1 MKTKEELKLY
11 FENGDIP
18 KQEDFWEWQNSYWH
32 KDEKI
37 TQSSI
42 ESVEKVIPFFT
53 NDNELL
59 GSALVITIPSN
70 TKKIINGAYIFSGM
84 SYQIVKVNFNEGLEV
99 IGPSAFN
106 QQNIKSVRTPST
118 LKIIENNAFGQQA
131 NMINGSDSIE
141 EIFLNEGLISIG
153 DYAFNCPRAT
163 VIETLYIPDSVK
175 TVGQSSF
182 SLPSLKSVSAPAGLD
197 LSKAGIPSTATITYR

>member
-18 KQEDFWEWQNSYWH
+18 KQEDFWEWQDAYWH

-37 TQSSI
+37 AQSSI
-42 ESVEKVIPFFT
+42 ESIEKVIPFFT

-70 TKKIINGAYIFSGM
+70 TKKIINGAYSFSGM
-84 SYQIVKVNFNEGLEV
+84 SYQIVKVNLNEGLEV

-118 LKIIENNAFGQQA
+118 LQVIENNAFGQQA

-141 EIFLNEGLISIG
+141 EIVLNEGLISIG
-153 DYAFNCPRAT
+153 DYAFNCLRAT
-163 VIETLYIPDSVK
+163 VIKDLYIPSTV
-175 TVGQSSF
+175 TSVGQNAF
-182 SLPSLKSVSAPAGLD
+182 AIPSLKNVSAPTGLD